1 MHDYTVYGG
10 WLRSGIP
17 IPELR
22 PRKTAVTTAAV
33 DAGSAEWDFQ
43 VVTGS
48 PPELPNGVRT
58 ARDELHPGV
67 FAELFRG
74 PNMCRLTFDD
84 TGVFDVSD
92 AGRRVVWYP
101 RDGCEHDVAR
111 ADLVGRVLPLTLHDQ
126 GLTSL
131 HGSAVVLD
139 GRAVAFLAP
148 KNHGKST
155 LAMGLVE
162 RHGARLLSD
171 DTLIVAPDSGIA
183 RAGVPSVRLW
193 EHTAQHFDGLGGGRE
208 VLSEKHVF
216 EQMPPEWLAEDATPI
231 SAIYALAPTPAGSPD
246 AVRRYALDGAEATIA
261 LIQYQ
266 KLGALLAGLDAVRV
280 FELAATLASHVP
292 VFRLEVARDLE
303 RLPDVTS
310 TIVSWHQAHAHR

>member
-10 WLRSGIP
+10 WLRSAIP

-22 PRKTAVTTAAV
+22 PRSVTTGVV
-33 DAGSAEWDFQ
+33 DAGSAQWDFQ
-43 VVTGS
+43 VAAGS
-48 PPELPNGVRT
+48 APELASGVRT

-67 FAELFRG
+67 FAELIRG
-74 PNMCRLTFDD
+74 PDVVRLTFDD
-84 TGVFDVSD
+84 TGVFDISD

-101 RDGCEHDVAR
+101 REGCEPDVAR

-139 GRAVAFLAP
+139 ARAVAFLAP

-171 DTLIVAPDSGIA
+171 DTVIVAPDSGIA
-183 RAGVPSVRLW
+183 HAGIPSVRLW
-193 EHTAQHFDGLGGGRE
+193 EHTAQRFEGLSGGRT
-208 VLSEKHVF
+208 VLSEKHIF
-216 EQMPPEWLAEDATPI
+216 EQMPAEWLAEDATPL
-231 SAIYALAPTPAGSPD
+231 SAIYALSPSPAGSPD
-246 AVRRYALDGAEATIA
+246 AARRHPLDGPEATIA

-280 FELAATLASHVP
+280 FELSASLASRVP
-292 VFRLEVARDLE
+292 VFKLEVARDLE

-310 TIVSWHQAHAHR
+310 AIVTWHLGQAQS

>member
-22 PRKTAVTTAAV
+22 PRRMSVTTAAV

-43 VVTGS
+43 VVTGP
-48 PPELPNGVRT
+48 PPELPSSVRT

-74 PNMCRLTFDD
+74 PNICRLTFDD

-101 RDGCEHDVAR
+101 REGCEPDVAR

-139 GRAVAFLAP
+139 ERAVAFLAP

-193 EHTAQHFDGLGGGRE
+193 EHTAQRFDGLRGGRE
-208 VLSEKHVF
+208 VLSEKHIF
-216 EQMPPEWLAEDATPI
+216 EQMPPEWLAEDATPL
-231 SAIYALAPTPAGSPD
+231 SAIYALAPSPAGSPD
-246 AVRRYALDGAEATIA
+246 AARRYALDGPEATIA

-280 FELAATLASHVP
+280 FELAATLASRVP
-292 VFRLEVARDLE
+292 LFRLEVARDLD
-303 RLPDVTS
+303 RLPDVTAA
-310 TIVSWHQAHAHR
+310 IVAWHLA

>member
-1 MHDYTVYGG
+1 
-10 WLRSGIP
+10 
-17 IPELR
+17 
-22 PRKTAVTTAAV
+22 
-33 DAGSAEWDFQ
+33 
-43 VVTGS
+43 
-48 PPELPNGVRT
+48 VRT

-67 FAELFRG
+67 FAELIRG
-74 PNMCRLTFDD
+74 PNGARLTFDD

-101 RDGCEHDVAR
+101 REGCEPDVAR

-171 DTLIVAPDSGIA
+171 DTLIVAPESGIA
-183 RAGVPSVRLW
+183 RAGVLSVRLW
-193 EHTAQHFDGLGGGRE
+193 EHTAQRFSGLGGGRT
-208 VLSEKHVF
+208 VLSEKHIF
-216 EQMPPEWLAEDATPI
+216 EQMPAEWLAEDATPLA
-231 SAIYALAPTPAGSPD
+231 AIYALSPTPAGSPD
-246 AVRRYALDGAEATIA
+246 AVRRYALDGPEATIA

-280 FELAATLASHVP
+280 FELSATLASRVP
-292 VFRLEVARDLE
+292 VFRLEIARDLE

-310 TIVSWHQAHAHR
+310 AIVTWHLAQAHS

>member
-22 PRKTAVTTAAV
+22 PRSVTAGAV
-33 DAGSAEWDFQ
+33 DEGSAEWDFQ
-43 VVTGS
+43 VVAGS
-48 PPELPNGVRT
+48 APELPNSLRA

-67 FAELFRG
+67 FAELIRG
-74 PNMCRLTFDD
+74 PNVARLTFDD

-92 AGRRVVWYP
+92 AGHRVVWYP
-101 RDGCEHDVAR
+101 REGSVPDVAR
-111 ADLVGRVLPLTLHDQ
+111 ADLVGRVLPLTLHDK

-139 GRAVAFLAP
+139 GRAVAFVAP

-155 LAMGLVE
+155 LAMALVE
-162 RHGARLLSD
+162 RHGGRLLSD

-183 RAGVPSVRLW
+183 RAGVLSVRLW
-193 EHTAQHFDGLGGGRE
+193 EHTAQRFGGLGGGRV

-216 EQMPPEWLAEDATPI
+216 EQLPLEWLAEDASPLA
-231 SAIYALAPTPAGSPD
+231 AIYALAPARADSTDP
-246 AVRRYALDGAEATIA
+246 VRRHPLDGPEATIA

-266 KLGALLAGLDAVRV
+266 KLGALLAGQDAVRV
-280 FELAATLASHVP
+280 FELVATLAARVP
-292 VFRLEVARDLE
+292 VFRLEVVRDIE
-303 RLPDVTS
+303 QLPAVTAA
-310 TIVSWHQAHAHR
+310 IVAWHAEQSNT